1 MIWYNI
7 LTDFINPQ
15 KQGGSM
21 SSVDKLQTIADT
33 VQELAQESTG
43 RDRVRINISVSTK
56 DVHTYDC
63 TVESTKGMDHAL
75 AESDKLVQ
83 ALEKRYPREVI

>member
-1 MIWYNI
+1 
-7 LTDFINPQ
+7 
-15 KQGGSM
+15 M
-21 SSVDKLQTIADT
+21 SNVDKLKTIAET
-33 VQELAQESTG
+33 VQELASESIG
-43 RDRVRINISVSTK
+43 NDRVRINVSVSVK
-56 DVHTYDC
+56 GVHTYDC